1 MNTNSLSELKKLL
14 DILETDFQQIETD
27 QLLADYILPILGSVV
42 AEVETNRVLSSHN
55 QTLAQISLATS
66 QRTVAGEILSAV
78 ADHFSVILDKV
89 EYEENTEVGNAL
101 SEIDSLLG
109 SWITLNEYEDEMLS
123 PSEDDDDT
131 DDGDLDEDDADS
143 DDDTGSDEVIDT
155 EYAVGVV
162 LDENGQE
169 IPQHG

>member
-1 MNTNSLSELKKLL
+1 M
-14 DILETDFQQIETD
+14 
-27 QLLADYILPILGSVV
+27 

-78 ADHFSVILDKV
+78 ADHFAVILDKV

-123 PSEDDDDT
+123 PSDYDTDIDDDGDTDEEDADDDT
-131 DDGDLDEDDADS
+131 NS
-143 DDDTGSDEVIDT
+143 DDDTGSDEVIET